1 MRVGPLVVHVLDA
14 VLGLVVL
21 HPRSRLLRPPPVRAS
36 PGERLMGARLAE
48 DTPVELRADA
58 VLMGAGG
65 ASDLA
70 GSVSVRRQLGQAR
83 PEARIDV
90 PVQDFC
96 GRVHVRIGVPR
107 LQSGPHALLLR
118 SASAIT
124 ITSGPSAG
132 GGARQG
138 LESKCIDLP
147 PGGRS
152 RALRASP
159 DRPLAP
165 PT

>member
-36 PGERLMGARLAE
+36 PGERLVGARLAE

-65 ASDLA
+65 ASDQA
-70 GSVSVRRQLGQAR
+70 GRVSVRRQLGQAR
-83 PEARIDV
+83 SEARID
-90 PVQDFC
+90 
-96 GRVHVRIGVPR
+96 VPR

-118 SASAIT
+118 SASSIRITSRITST

-138 LESKCIDLP
+138 LESKC
-147 PGGRS
+147 
-152 RALRASP
+152 
-159 DRPLAP
+159 
-165 PT
+165 